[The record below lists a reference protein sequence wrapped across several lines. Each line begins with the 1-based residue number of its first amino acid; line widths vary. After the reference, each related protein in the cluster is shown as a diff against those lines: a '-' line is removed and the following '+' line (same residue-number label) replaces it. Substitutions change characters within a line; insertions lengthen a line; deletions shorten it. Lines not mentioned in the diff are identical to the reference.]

1 MTTFDLGAIRKQAGG
16 KTFERGKEYFDDD
29 CVEILLLEPK
39 RVVALVAGTED
50 YRTVVTADGKE
61 ISGEC
66 SCPAFGDW
74 GFCKHMVA
82 AALAANAAKND
93 SGAAGALPRVRE
105 HLQAKSKDQLV
116 DMVLELAEWHPE
128 LLRKLNTQTVMSSAD
143 DATIERRLKAE
154 IEKATRVD
162 YYLDYQ
168 RAKRWQTEVD
178 AVLTAVADIANGPRA
193 ALALK
198 LLDHAIERIG
208 GVFESLD
215 DSDSP

>member
-29 CVEILLLEPK
+29 CVEILSLEPK

-93 SGAAGALPRVRE
+93 SEAVGALPRVRE

-116 DMVLELAEWHPE
+116 DMVLGATSSHYCYGNAEWYD
-128 LLRKLNTQTVMSSAD
+128 LVKWKSA
-143 DATIERRLKAE
+143 
-154 IEKATRVD
+154 
-162 YYLDYQ
+162 
-168 RAKRWQTEVD
+168 
-178 AVLTAVADIANGPRA
+178 
-193 ALALK
+193 
-198 LLDHAIERIG
+198 
-208 GVFESLD
+208 GVIQL
-215 DSDSP
+215 P